1 MLKKIML
8 LWLCCLVPMMAKPTE
23 LLIEKKIAHE
33 TKGNLKG
40 YKTVEVH
47 LYEQADLETS
57 LWTETHDSVR
67 FYNGNM
73 QLSVGAVKP
82 FDWTLFN
89 GIRVPI
95 IGLKIDGEMIY
106 IEPSGEIFSHISGF
120 ARQAGSVDYK
130 HVKNVPLVAT
140 DMIENGA
147 VTFEKLNLTKQNILD
162 LGINSHSES
171 DVLTIVQKNPS
182 SFNQNINGDFYE
194 SIENESINN
203 LTSAGYAVSAQ
214 NGAISG
220 VFHAHKDVNGVG
232 RVQMGSKTKA
242 SVDVLYNNA
251 TAISINE
258 HSVVFNKPF
267 NLYLAGAFSAGD
279 LLVFDGS
286 NWSKLGKGSANQ
298 VLGSTGSGLGW
309 ISQTASDYIEGE
321 DKKQFMEVRTL
332 NNSGGSYAGFRASAD
347 SGNIKGVFQAHKKSD
362 TGNTIEMGS
371 TTNHDV
377 VILRKGQHAVTI
389 TLNEDGEIVV
399 KANKLEVENIK
410 ADSIDTT
417 NLNSNSLTTSE
428 LSSTTSSLGTASST
442 SLETENI
449 DSKTSSIGNSIAT
462 SFEIEEKVNA
472 LSVPPGT
479 ILPFVGE
486 DVPDGYVLCNGQ
498 MVDAISNNK
507 YLKLFGVIGTKFGG
521 YGPSNFRVPDLR
533 SYFLRGASATSAFG
547 TFQAD
552 ATALNGMSA
561 SSSKNGEH
569 SHYSPYAVR
578 ADVNSNFT
586 LFGKTGSSTP
596 GTQAHAA
603 WSGNQSDNKY
613 AYTSKSGN
621 HTHTITLEGDTET
634 RPKNMSVNYIIKY

>member
-1 MLKKIML
+1 MLKKMML

-23 LLIEKKIAHE
+23 LLIEKKISHE

-40 YKTVEVH
+40 YKTVDVH

-89 GIRVPI
+89 GIKVPI

-171 DVLTIVQKNPS
+171 DLLTIVQKNPS
-182 SFNQNINGDFYE
+182 NFNQNINGDFYE
-194 SIENESINN
+194 AIQNESINN

-242 SVDVLYNNA
+242 SVDILHNNQK
-251 TAISINE
+251 AISINE

-267 NLYLAGAFSAGD
+267 NLYLEGTYSAGD
-279 LLVFDGS
+279 LLVYDGGD
-286 NWSKLGKGSANQ
+286 WRKLGKGSANE
-298 VLGSTGSGLGW
+298 VLASTGSGLGW
-309 ISQTASDYIEGE
+309 IRQTASDYIEGE

-399 KANKLEVENIK
+399 KANKLEVESIT
-410 ADSIDTT
+410 ATSIDTT
-417 NLNSNSLTTSE
+417 NLNSSSLTTSE

-442 SLETENI
+442 SL
-449 DSKTSSIGNSIAT
+449 DSKNIKSTGTTTLSKTTAT
-462 SFEIEEKVNA
+462 SFEIKDEVNA

-486 DVPDGYVLCNGQ
+486 DVPDGYMLCNGQ
-498 MVDAISNNK
+498 MVDAISKDK

-533 SYFLRGASATSAFG
+533 GYFLRGASAPSAFG

-552 ATALNGMSA
+552 ATAPNGMNA
-561 SSSKNGEH
+561 SSSTNGEH
-569 SHYSPYAVR
+569 RH
-578 ADVNSNFT
+578 N
-586 LFGKTGSSTP
+586 
-596 GTQAHAA
+596 
-603 WSGNQSDNKY
+603 SGNRIHPNDRDRYSFGHDYIGANSRGHIMTSGSFGERY
-613 AYTSKSGN
+613 ASLTSKAPN
-621 HTHTITLEGDTET
+621 HSHTITLSGDTET
-634 RPKNMSVNYIIKY
+634 RPKNMSVNYIIKH